1 MSSHPDFGLV
11 RVTPGS
17 PLPFDTTTLASR
29 KGSWGIRNST
39 SSSPQTI
46 TSRTMTT
53 SAPLQGLLGG
63 VSLAIP
69 VFALLTNSGNVF
81 GISGFMHR
89 VLSTS
94 PKTYAWWEGLAGVLG
109 LVGGGAFV
117 GVLQRGVS
125 VQSVVMAP
133 LLLPGGT
140 FVRAVLSGFLAG
152 LGSKVSFCRNGQ
164 FQL

>member
-1 MSSHPDFGLV
+1 
-11 RVTPGS
+11 
-17 PLPFDTTTLASR
+17 
-29 KGSWGIRNST
+29 
-39 SSSPQTI
+39 
-46 TSRTMTT
+46 MTT

-89 VLSTS
+89 ILSTS
-94 PKTYAWWEGLAGVLG
+94 PKTYAWWEGAAGVLG

-117 GVLQRGVS
+117 GLLQQGVF
-125 VQSVVMAP
+125 VQSAAMTP

-140 FVRAVLSGFLAG
+140 FIRAVMSGFLVG
-152 LGSKVSFCRNGQ
+152 LGSKVGVCRNGQ
-164 FQL
+164 FRH

>member
-1 MSSHPDFGLV
+1 MV
-11 RVTPGS
+11 
-17 PLPFDTTTLASR
+17 
-29 KGSWGIRNST
+29 
-39 SSSPQTI
+39 
-46 TSRTMTT
+46 T

-94 PKTYAWWEGLAGVLG
+94 PKTYAWWESAAGVLG

-117 GVLQRGVS
+117 GLLQQGVL
-125 VQSVVMAP
+125 VQSAVRTP
-133 LLLPGGT
+133 LLLSGGT
-140 FVRAVLSGFLAG
+140 WIRAVISGFFAG
-152 LGSKVSFCRNGQ
+152 FGSKVGVRCCGQ
-164 FQL
+164 SRP

>member
-1 MSSHPDFGLV
+1 
-11 RVTPGS
+11 
-17 PLPFDTTTLASR
+17 
-29 KGSWGIRNST
+29 
-39 SSSPQTI
+39 
-46 TSRTMTT
+46 MTT

-94 PKTYAWWEGLAGVLG
+94 PKTYAWWEGAAGVLG

-117 GVLQRGVS
+117 GLLQQGVL
-125 VQSVVMAP
+125 VQNAVMTP

-140 FVRAVLSGFLAG
+140 FIRAVISGFLAG
-152 LGSKVSFCRNGQ
+152 LGSKVGIRRYGQ
-164 FQL
+164 SRL